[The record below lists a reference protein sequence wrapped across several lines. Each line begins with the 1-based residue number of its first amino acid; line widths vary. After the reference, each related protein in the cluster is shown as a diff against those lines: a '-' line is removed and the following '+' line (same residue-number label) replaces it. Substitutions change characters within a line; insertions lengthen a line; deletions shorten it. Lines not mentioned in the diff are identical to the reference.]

1 MDPALSLLIVEDQAD
16 LAANLW
22 DYFSRRGHLVD
33 HAADGEAGLRMA
45 LAGDYDTV
53 VLDLGLP
60 RLDGLL
66 LCRRLREAGRGVP
79 VIMLTARDT
88 LDDKLKGFAEGA
100 DDYLVKPFAM
110 KELEARIRVLARR
123 GRPAGGEPIEAFGLS
138 FDPAALLVR
147 REERQI
153 VLTRAQAR
161 ILECLMRASPGV
173 VDQARLMRA
182 VWGPEGGDPA
192 GLHTHIYG
200 LRQLVD
206 KPFGDP
212 LLHTVHGIGY
222 RFGRPA

>member
-1 MDPALSLLIVEDQAD
+1 MEPALSLLIVEDQAD

-45 LAGDYDTV
+45 LSGDYDTV

-123 GRPAGGEPIEAFGLS
+123 GRPAGGAPIEACGLR
-138 FDPAALLVR
+138 FDPSALLVL
-147 REERQI
+147 REGRQI

-173 VDQARLMRA
+173 VDQTRLMRA

-206 KPFGDP
+206 RPFASP

-222 RFGRPA
+222 RFGLPT